1 MKIFSSMR
9 AVLAVFTLGWT
20 GSVSAAKLPLDGYAA
35 VVNDRT
41 ITIGDVMSSIYEA
54 EERLRIMHGGEE
66 LETKRKELFHSG
78 LERLIDQALIIEEFG
93 SRKEMQIPERM
104 VDDRVNEIIY
114 ERFGDDR
121 SALMSALADD
131 QITLDDW
138 RETIRERLIVMSM
151 RRFEVGEKIV
161 VSPMQVRNAYEER
174 KDRYHDPE
182 QVKLR
187 MIFVRVGTPPEASF
201 DLAAAARARIES
213 GEVFADVAKEVSND
227 PSAATGGDWG
237 WLETGMLREELKT
250 VLVGLE
256 VGKVSDVIFTPEGYY
271 LLLVEERREAATKSF
286 EEVRSEI
293 EAELRERE
301 SDRLYRDWMKR
312 LRQKYSVIYY
322 LPETADATVT
332 P

>member
-1 MKIFSSMR
+1 MKIFSKYWVF
-9 AVLAVFTLGWT
+9 VLIGAAGT
-20 GSVSAAKLPLDGYAA
+20 VSAAKLPLDGYAA

-66 LETKRKELFHSG
+66 LEIKRRELFNTG
-78 LERLIDQALIIEEFG
+78 LERLIDQALILEEFG
-93 SRKEMQIPERM
+93 SRKDMQIPERM
-104 VDDRVNEIIY
+104 VDDRVNEIIF
-114 ERFGDDR
+114 ERFGNDR
-121 SALMSALADD
+121 SALMSALASD
-131 QITLDDW
+131 QITLEDW

-151 RRFEVGEKIV
+151 RRFEIGEKIV

-174 KDRYHDPE
+174 KDRYFDPE

-187 MIFVRVGTPPEASF
+187 MIFLRVGDPPEAARE
-201 DLAAAARARIES
+201 LAAATRARIED

-237 WLETGMLREELKT
+237 WLETGLLRDELKT
-250 VLVGLE
+250 VLAAQEIGT
-256 VGKVSDVIFTPEGYY
+256 VSDVIYTPEGYY
-271 LLLVEERREAATKSF
+271 LLLLEERREAATKSF
-286 EEVRSEI
+286 EAVRSEI

-301 SDRLYRDWMKR
+301 SERLYRDWMTR

-322 LPETADATVT
+322 LPETTAT